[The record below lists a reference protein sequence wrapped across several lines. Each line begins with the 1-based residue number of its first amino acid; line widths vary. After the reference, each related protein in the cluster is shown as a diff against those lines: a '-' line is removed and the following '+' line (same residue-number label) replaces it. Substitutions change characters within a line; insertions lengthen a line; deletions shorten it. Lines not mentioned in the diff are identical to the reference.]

1 MSCIALSEMVNE
13 SPVVEL
19 DFNQCTGPTANYVWS
34 LERKHFFTIEQFVY
48 QMKEKDTLNAHVPD
62 LFSQGQRSTDVSCW
76 VLCDGLRPLMNQQ
89 HMFTLDE
96 QELLAPQLIDWVKK
110 ANRRARNEREGF
122 YEQLERHVA
131 QNPRKYSDEDQ
142 S

>member
-1 MSCIALSEMVNE
+1 
-13 SPVVEL
+13 
-19 DFNQCTGPTANYVWS
+19 
-34 LERKHFFTIEQFVY
+34 
-48 QMKEKDTLNAHVPD
+48 MKEKDTLSAHVPD
-62 LFSQGQRSTDVSCW
+62 LFSQVQSATEVTCR
-76 VLCDGLRPLMNQQ
+76 VLCDGLRPIMNQR

-96 QELLAPQLIDWVKK
+96 QELLAPQLMEWAEK

-131 QNPRKYSDEDQ
+131 QNPRKCSDEDQ